1 MDNEEPQLTQ
11 IANLQ
16 IAHDGH
22 KLPEQSRIPTLQIP
36 RPFGFLDLIHQW
48 QPMGIRVKLNLPF
61 TSNDQ
66 DFLFAIRNGP
76 FIPLLSYQYKDSS
89 KDLTYSKPVD
99 FSKTNF
105 GTLETYDSYAW
116 NNMHPVTHATSL
128 LQYVDADNS
137 AVYITQYDN
146 PPALSAFSTMFR
158 RWRGT
163 MHYRIR
169 VVSGFTTQGYVFV
182 TMIKNAPTIPVII
195 DEFTTTTGPPR
206 QDHSYRE
213 GMMNAYIMGDT
224 AMFRHFEVQVPYE
237 YPTSYYD
244 QYAWI
249 GKRSRPAR
257 YFLHMDDTS
266 VTPSKPMNYTIRPVQ
281 FEPHG
286 DNFIVV
292 GLRGTLESSVQNSQV
307 TFELEYRAGDDFQF
321 ADPFLPLPQFY
332 SYSRKVAASKT
343 PDGKF
348 HQRTIPATTY
358 SSDGYGVPKAKTTV
372 SSRSARHTPPNMTQ
386 RHEIPIPVEE
396 PTTTTTTTTVRTPAA
411 QPQPRYS
418 PEQMAELERRREE
431 YRRRNPGQRKPRN
444 LQDGFDTVDP
454 VDQPTDAPETSTFG
468 AVRSWLGQRD

>member
-16 IAHDGH
+16 ISHDGH

-36 RPFGFLDLIHQW
+36 RPFGFMDVIHQW

-76 FIPLLSYQYKDSS
+76 FIPLLSYKYKDSS
-89 KDLTYSKPVD
+89 KEVDKPKGKPVD
-99 FSKTNF
+99 YSKTHF
-105 GTLETYDSYAW
+105 STLEDYDSYAW

-128 LQYVDADNS
+128 LKYVNADNS

-146 PPALSAFSTMFR
+146 PPPLAAFSTMFR

-169 VVSGFTTQGYVFV
+169 VVSGFTTQGYIFV
-182 TMIKNAPTIPVII
+182 STIKNSPQIPAVIN
-195 DEFTTTTGPPR
+195 EFTTTTGPPR

-213 GMMNAYIMGDT
+213 AMINSYIMGDT
-224 AMFRHFEVQVPYE
+224 AMFRHFEIQMPYE
-237 YPTSYYD
+237 YPTPYYD

-249 GKRSRPAR
+249 GKRCRPAR
-257 YFLHMDDTS
+257 YFLHYKNTDVDPPMDTN
-266 VTPSKPMNYTIRPVQ
+266 VTTRPIQ

-286 DNFIVV
+286 ENYIVV

-321 ADPFLPLPQFY
+321 ADPFLPFPQFY
-332 SYSRKVAASKT
+332 AYSRAKAGEEFGT
-343 PDGKF
+343 DF
-348 HQRTIPATTY
+348 RNRQIPASDY
-358 SSDGYGVPKAKTTV
+358 SSDGYGVPTKKITPAIRVNRAADPTVYEAPTT
-372 SSRSARHTPPNMTQ
+372 TPS
-386 RHEIPIPVEE
+386 
-396 PTTTTTTTTVRTPAA
+396 TTTTTRKPLAQLTPEEYTAELA
-411 QPQPRYS
+411 RRNKLREEHLRRQNKQRQPRDT
-418 PEQMAELERRREE
+418 E
-431 YRRRNPGQRKPRN
+431 PGY
-444 LQDGFDTVDP
+444 DTVDQT
-454 VDQPTDAPETSTFG
+454 DQPTEAPLTATLG
-468 AVRSWLGQRD
+468 AVRSWLGSKD

>member
-16 IAHDGH
+16 ISHDGH

-36 RPFGFLDLIHQW
+36 RPFGFTDVIHQW

-76 FIPLLSYQYKDSS
+76 FIPLLSYKYKDSS
-89 KDLTYSKPVD
+89 KEVD
-99 FSKTNF
+99 FVKDKPIDYTKTHF
-105 GTLETYDSYAW
+105 STLEDYDSYAW

-128 LQYVDADNS
+128 LKYVNADNS

-146 PPALSAFSTMFR
+146 PPPLAAFSTMFR

-169 VVSGFTTQGYVFV
+169 VVSGFTTQGYIFASV
-182 TMIKNAPTIPVII
+182 IKNAPQIPAVLN
-195 DEFTTTTGPPR
+195 EFTTTTGPPR

-213 GMMNAYIMGDT
+213 AMINSYIMGDT
-224 AMFRHFEVQVPYE
+224 AMFRHFEIQMPYE
-237 YPTSYYD
+237 YPTPYYD

-249 GKRSRPAR
+249 GKRCRPAR
-257 YFLHMDDTS
+257 YFLHYQDTTTTPPKDIN
-266 VTPSKPMNYTIRPVQ
+266 VTTRPVQ

-286 DNFIVV
+286 ENFIVI

-321 ADPFLPLPQFY
+321 ADPFLPFPQFY
-332 SYSRKVAASKT
+332 AYSRAKAGEEFGQ
-343 PDGKF
+343 DF
-348 HQRTIPATTY
+348 RNRQIPATNYT
-358 SSDGYGVPKAKTTV
+358 SNGYNVPSAKVSPTIRVNRSVEPATVDRAPSTSTTLPSKTT
-372 SSRSARHTPPNMTQ
+372 TIG
-386 RHEIPIPVEE
+386 IP
-396 PTTTTTTTTVRTPAA
+396 A
-411 QPQPRYS
+411 QPAMT
-418 PEQMAELERRREE
+418 PEQYAAELSRRQKLRDERLRQRQ
-431 YRRRNPGQRKPRN
+431 RNPRDIDEGY
-444 LQDGFDTVDP
+444 DTVDQD
-454 VDQPTDAPETSTFG
+454 DQPTETPLTSKIG
-468 AVRSWLGQRD
+468 AVRSWLGSKD